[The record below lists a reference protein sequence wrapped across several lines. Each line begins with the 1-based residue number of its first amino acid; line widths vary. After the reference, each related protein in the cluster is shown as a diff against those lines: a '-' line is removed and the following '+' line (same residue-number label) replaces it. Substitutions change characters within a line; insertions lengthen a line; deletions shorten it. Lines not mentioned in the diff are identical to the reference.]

1 MSDNFDIGPLTWV
14 KDDID
19 QSLDSVLDS
28 LDKLKENLDDT
39 SVMRFAK
46 THIYQA
52 SGALDMVGLEGCRVF
67 CTQLEALAGKLE
79 TQALNANEDVIEKFS
94 KAVKT
99 LKYYIQELLNGSS
112 DIPLRLYPVLQ
123 PIVEIMGEKIEES
136 ELFFPDTSN
145 TAPKTVESQE
155 FGDDDYAPY
164 ISQQRL
170 AYQKAFILWF
180 KTKDADALSEM
191 HQALSNVTK
200 AQHKSSIKTLWWVAS
215 AFIETL
221 SLEIVAN
228 NLSAKKICRKLDQEL
243 RLLSEGQSKPNH
255 NLLRDMLYFVAIS
268 DIDKDIVAEVKTIFE
283 LKDKID
289 QHDAVQAAHPLSGE
303 AELESIEEIKSILD
317 ELREIWEEVSSS
329 IDLDKLDAQEDQA
342 LVELDNV
349 LSTRFTEKL
358 GSIQDKTAALSQ
370 PVVSGLFKALLDTS
384 VVLRDDKSKAT
395 QSGLIEVA
403 TALHLLDSALGRYQ
417 NIDVDTV
424 QHLSSEIERL
434 NDVASG
440 IYEDKPEDR
449 NVGGL
454 DRDTVE
460 AVIKDIHA
468 SLKVVEQ
475 ALDTYFRNPEDKS
488 TLNLTTEPLKQV
500 AAIFDMLNK
509 QVPTQVVKASTA
521 FIQHFQADDYTSNQD
536 HFELV
541 AESLSMVG
549 LYAEEMPNVR
559 AESEHALTGAVE
571 RLNTTLAGLGIDV
584 VEQVQETEETN
595 TTIAVGAEP
604 TSSAELHEAEVHE
617 TITDRA
623 LDDELLDIYLTEAEE
638 VLAHIAQNL
647 QALRVNPTD
656 ADPMVETRR
665 SYHTLKGSGRTV
677 GLVGQAEV
685 AWKVESFLNDI
696 IDKKEILSPAQIARL
711 EEITAVFAEWAAG
724 LRANNVIEINQDY
737 WIKQAEGLPNPIAE
751 VTTEEAMNEEVAVKE
766 AENEIEVVEEVV
778 NLAAEEVVPVDEVIE
793 EEKPTLVKEKKQD
806 AYVLISGKRKLSRQ
820 LYDIFLSESMQ
831 NLSILEQ
838 DVAKLEGKTTV
849 SPQAAVKRA
858 VHTLASNALAAGFK
872 SMGELCRALEDWM
885 DEAFDSW
892 QAEYLTL
899 YSNTTQEIAKMWQ
912 AVSEKRTPRAKKA
925 LIKLLNEASEK
936 MKQDKEH
943 TDVIDQ
949 VLYDAASEPAVTQE
963 DDETLSVATVEA
975 DETKFPAEAISTK
988 TSSLSRGEH
997 VNPELLEMFIEEANE
1012 ILPQIGQ
1019 DLRAWKG
1026 KPSKKAHSDALQRSL
1041 HTLKGSARM
1050 AAQGDIGDIAHEFE
1064 EYIIGLGKQKPQDGD
1079 FDTMFIQLDKM
1090 AAFFDDEQAA
1100 PVIPVAPVESTLTI
1114 DEDDEVHIARAA
1126 DRQSQFLRL
1135 RAEVLDRLISEAG
1148 EVSII
1153 RSRIDREMVGFKHS
1167 SNDLTDSLV
1176 RLRGYLRELE
1186 IEAETQMQSRMNI
1199 LQEASESFDP
1209 LEFDRFTRLQELTR
1223 MIAESVNDVSTIQGG
1238 LMTNLDNT
1246 EAALQQQ
1253 NRMNRDLQ
1261 QGLLGVRMLPFK
1273 QISERMQRIV
1283 RQTAR
1288 ELNKSVD
1295 LVIEGEA
1302 TEIDRGVLDRI
1313 SAPLEHLL
1321 RNAIAHGVES
1331 KAQRK
1336 TLGKPESGTIKIKL
1350 QTINDEIQMVVTDDG
1365 AGVDL
1370 AKVKQKAISKQLLDE
1385 QMEITEDTLLSVIFE
1400 PGFSTSDEVSQIAG
1414 RGVGLD
1420 VVRNDISSLGGRIDM
1435 ASETGKGSTFNIF
1448 LPITQSV
1455 SQVLMVRSGEDLYAL
1470 PVAMIEQA
1478 QKIKRDNLV
1487 DKYADG
1493 KVVWSDA
1500 DYPLHH
1506 LAKLLDHQEHQ
1517 LEDTPYA
1524 SVLLLRSGAHTVA
1537 LHVDEVIGNHEV
1549 VMKAIGPELS
1559 RVPGIV
1565 GATVTGDGQIVLII
1579 NPVQMANR
1587 EVLSVGSISVKNVKT
1602 KKATKK
1608 MRALVVDDSLTMRK
1622 VLGRLLER
1630 EGYEVQVA
1638 KDGMDAI
1645 ELLQYSTPDII
1656 LTDIE
1661 MPRMDGFGLA
1671 RNIRDDQRTKET
1683 PLIMISSRTADK
1695 HQNLAKEI
1703 GVDAFFGKPVQDEE
1717 LTAKMKEL
1725 LHS

>member
-19 QSLDSVLDS
+19 QSLDSVLES
-28 LDKLKENLDDT
+28 LNKLKENLDDT

-79 TQALNANEDVIEKFS
+79 TKALDANEDIIEKFS

-99 LKYYIQELLNGSS
+99 LKYYIQELLNGSA
-112 DIPLRLYPVLQ
+112 DIPLRLFPVLK
-123 PIVEIMGEKIEES
+123 PVVEIMGEKIEES
-136 ELFFPDTSN
+136 ELFFPDTSH

-155 FGDDDYAPY
+155 FGDDEYASY
-164 ISQQRL
+164 ISQQRI
-170 AYQKAFILWF
+170 AYQKAFVQWF
-180 KTKDADALSEM
+180 KTNDADALSQM
-191 HQALSNVTK
+191 HQAISNVTT
-200 AQHKSSIKTLWWVAS
+200 AQHKASIKTLWWVAS

-221 SLEIVAN
+221 SLETVAN
-228 NLSAKKICRKLDQEL
+228 NLSAKKLCRKLDQEL
-243 RLLSEGQSKPNH
+243 RLLNEGQSKPNPT
-255 NLLRDMLYFVAIS
+255 LLRDMLYFVAIS
-268 DIDKDIVAEVKTIFE
+268 DIDKDIVSEVKVIFE

-289 QHDAVQAAHPLSGE
+289 QHDAVQAVHPRSGE
-303 AELESIEEIKSILD
+303 AELESVEEIKATLD

-349 LSTRFTEKL
+349 LSTRFTDKL

-370 PVVSGLFKALLDTS
+370 PVIAGLFKALLDTS
-384 VVLRDDKSKAT
+384 AVLRDDKTKAT

-417 NIDVDTV
+417 NIDVDTA
-424 QHLSSEIERL
+424 QHLASEINRL
-434 NDVASG
+434 NDVAAG
-440 IYEDKPEDR
+440 IYEDKPQDR
-449 NVGGL
+449 RVGGL

-488 TLNLTTEPLKQV
+488 TLTLTVEPLKQM

-509 QVPTQVVKASTA
+509 QVPTQVVLASSV
-521 FIQHFQADDYTSNQD
+521 FIQHFQADDYVAIQE

-559 AESEHALTGAVE
+559 DESERALEGAVE
-571 RLNTTLAGLGIDV
+571 RLNTALTALGVDFPAEQLSETAANNKSVIVGEADV
-584 VEQVQETEETN
+584 SDQ
-595 TTIAVGAEP
+595 AFEP
-604 TSSAELHEAEVHE
+604 EAHEKV
-617 TITDRA
+617 TDRA

-656 ADPMVETRR
+656 AEPMIETRR
-665 SYHTLKGSGRTV
+665 GYHTLKGSGRTV

-685 AWKVESFLNDI
+685 AWEVESFLNGV
-696 IDKKEILSPAQIARL
+696 IDKKEILSPPQIAKL
-711 EEITAVFAEWAAG
+711 EEITAIFADWAAG
-724 LRANNVIEINQDY
+724 LRSNSVVDINQAY
-737 WIKQAEGLPNPIAE
+737 WVAQAANLPNAGEEIPDQVAE
-751 VTTEEAMNEEVAVKE
+751 KE
-766 AENEIEVVEEVV
+766 AEAVAKVDDQDAEQPVIIEEPVVETQ
-778 NLAAEEVVPVDEVIE
+778 AA
-793 EEKPTLVKEKKQD
+793 PTKEKKQD
-806 AYVLISGKRKLSRQ
+806 AYVLISGKRKLSLQ
-820 LYDIFLSESMQ
+820 LYEIFISESMQ

-838 DVAKLEGKTTV
+838 DVVKLKDKTAV
-849 SPQAAVKRA
+849 SPGANVNRA
-858 VHTLASNALAAGFK
+858 VHTLASNALAAGFTA
-872 SMGELCRALEDWM
+872 MGELCRALEGWL
-885 DEAFDSW
+885 DEVTINW
-892 QAEYLTL
+892 QPEYLTL
-899 YSNTTQEIAKMWQ
+899 YGNTTQEIAKMWQ

-925 LIKLLNEASEK
+925 LIKLLNEAAENAK
-936 MKQDKEH
+936 LDKEH
-943 TDVIDQ
+943 TEVIDQ
-949 VLYDAASEPAVTQE
+949 VLYDATEEPAKMPVDDVTTAGVKE
-963 DDETLSVATVEA
+963 VEVVESELEMPAVVVNTESLTL
-975 DETKFPAEAISTK
+975 D
-988 TSSLSRGEH
+988 RGAH

-1019 DLRAWKG
+1019 DLRAWKV
-1026 KPSKKAHSDALQRSL
+1026 KPAKKAHSDALQRSL

-1050 AAQGDIGDIAHEFE
+1050 ASQGDVGNIAHEFE
-1064 EYIIGLGKQKPQDGD
+1064 EFILSLGKKKPQDSD

-1090 AAFFDDEQAA
+1090 AAFFDDQQSA
-1100 PVIPVAPVESTLTI
+1100 PAIPIAPVETAIAI
-1114 DEDDEVHIARAA
+1114 DEDDEVHIARAV

-1153 RSRIDREMVGFKHS
+1153 RSRIDREMVGFKHA

-1331 KAQRK
+1331 KAQRNAS
-1336 TLGKPESGTIKIKL
+1336 GKPETGTIKIKL
-1350 QTINDEIQMVVTDDG
+1350 QTVNDEIQMVVTDDG

-1370 AKVKQKAISKQLLDE
+1370 EKVKQKAISKQLLDE
-1385 QMEITEDTLLSVIFE
+1385 NMEITEDTLLSVIFE

-1435 ASETGKGSTFNIF
+1435 ASETGTGSTFNIF
-1448 LPITQSV
+1448 LPVTQSV
-1455 SQVLMVRSGEDLYAL
+1455 AQVLMVRSGDDYYAL

-1537 LHVDEVIGNHEV
+1537 LHVDEVIGNHEI

-1587 EVLSVGSISVKNVKT
+1587 EVLSVGNVSVKNVKVA
-1602 KKATKK
+1602 KKEAKK
-1608 MRALVVDDSLTMRK
+1608 LRALVVDDSLTMRK

-1717 LTAKMKEL
+1717 LTAKMKAL
-1725 LHS
+1725 LST